1 MNLVKTIISE
11 GLSPTVYSIKFIMMC
26 FCFGYFISLLNST
39 IFRLE
44 EYEEQ
49 LREYE
54 HMNQRILNESQD
66 ELEKTKVM
74 MIDDC

>member
-1 MNLVKTIISE
+1 MFLFW
-11 GLSPTVYSIKFIMMC
+11 LF
-26 FCFGYFISLLNST
+26 YFFLLYST